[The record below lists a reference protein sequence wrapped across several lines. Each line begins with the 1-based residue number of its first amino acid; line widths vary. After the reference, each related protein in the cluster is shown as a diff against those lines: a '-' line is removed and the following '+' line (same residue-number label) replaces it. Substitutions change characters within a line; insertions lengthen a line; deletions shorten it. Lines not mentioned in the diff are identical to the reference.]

1 MYQFHNVLFFFQIR
15 VLTNVFSKQTPD
27 YSADLLAIR
36 FASWNQIL
44 DPWIYIVLRKEM
56 LARLYK
62 MYRRF
67 QRQEASEYSITCNT
81 DKSETIGNGDLRTK
95 EINCKKIIRSKIKL

>member
-1 MYQFHNVLFFFQIR
+1 MICFFQIR
-15 VLTNVFSKQTPD
+15 VLTNVFSNQTPD

-67 QRQEASEYSITCNT
+67 QRQEASEYSITCNI
-81 DKSETIGNGDLRTK
+81 DKSETIGNGDLCTK
-95 EINCKKIIRSKIKL
+95 GMKLQK